1 MSEITRVFLKSKE
14 ENEIEQ
20 GYPWVFD
27 NEISTVKFTA
37 KDGSGI
43 KQTNLAD
50 CKADDGSVVEV
61 YTKAGGFLGTG
72 VINRKSK
79 ITIRLIG
86 RCHADQIM
94 ADTKSYWKKVVLNA
108 VNIRGLHYAENDS
121 YRLIFAEA
129 DFIPG
134 LVVERYC
141 TKDNKVYLVVQ
152 FMALASEVFRNEILG
167 ALEES
172 CKPFGIYERSD
183 ADVRTKEGLE
193 LKSGWIG
200 KAGDDKIVIVE
211 NGIQIEVDL
220 AHGQKTGYFLD
231 QKDNRAV
238 VAKLCHGK
246 RVLDAFTHT
255 GAFGLNAEKAGAK
268 EVISVDISPEAVEL
282 VNKNIELNNA
292 KNMKSL
298 CADVFDLL
306 KKYEADG
313 EKFDVIILDPPA
325 FTKSAKL
332 IQKAY
337 GGYKEINLR
346 AMRLLNE
353 GGILVTC
360 SCSYFFDS
368 NMFYSMIMHSA
379 MDSHKMVQVLEKR
392 GAGPDHPV
400 LLGYPKSEY
409 LKCAICR
416 VI

>member
-50 CKADDGSVVEV
+50 CKVDDGAVVEV

-94 ADTKSYWKKVVLNA
+94 ADTKSYWKKIVLNA

-141 TKDNKVYLVVQ
+141 TKDKKVYLVVQ

-172 CKPFGIYERSD
+172 CKPYGIYERSD

-255 GAFGLNAEKAGAK
+255 GAFGLNAEKEGAK

-292 KNMKSL
+292 KNIKAL